1 MARRPEHIGVEIV
14 TMDAGQRMRFRG
26 VALAGAWT
34 LGAASLVVA
43 LIMAVTL
50 MHLRRVDPLHTPEL
64 AGLRTAYVANQGD
77 EALKEKIRVLDL
89 MARRAFFTSRQ
100 QLKGGAWALAAM
112 ASGALLLLLL
122 AEQCQE
128 RQPDVRRL
136 PGEGAGWSRW
146 QSTRRGLWVA
156 GAVLTA
162 AALALRIG
170 LAPPADTPAGGASSI
185 KADKDV
191 VKETPPPSSY
201 WAGFRGPDGNG
212 VAAVTSAPVKWDGVK
227 GVGVRWKTAI
237 PLPGFGSPV
246 VWQKRVFVTGG
257 TAQRRAILG
266 LDAETGSLLWTTD
279 TSAIPGAPAVIP
291 ATSDDTGLA
300 ASTPATDGERVYAL
314 FATGELLA
322 VDMAGRMVWGSTLGT
337 PENHYGHSSSL
348 LVSEGLLYVQMD
360 DAARPRLM
368 AFDAATGRLRWER
381 KRQAISWASPVM
393 ARSGERRILVLC
405 DSAGVE
411 AYGAEDG
418 ETLWRVDCL
427 GGEVAPSAA
436 VSDGTLVVA
445 GDNAKACGLKFGVDL
460 PALLWEWSDGLPD
473 TASPLAFRDRVLMAT
488 SQGTLV
494 MLDIHTGK
502 RVWQHEMPKVC
513 YASPVLAAGR
523 IYLVDLDG
531 VTRVLEAGDAYRELA
546 VCPLG
551 EMVGATPAFVEGRIF
566 LRGLK
571 HLVCV
576 GE

>member
-1 MARRPEHIGVEIV
+1 M
-14 TMDAGQRMRFRG
+14 TMNAGQRMMIRR

-34 LGAASLVVA
+34 LGAVSLVVA
-43 LIMAVTL
+43 LMMAVTL
-50 MHLRRVDPLHTPEL
+50 MHLRRVDPLNTPEL
-64 AGLRTAYVANQGD
+64 AGLRMAYVANQGD

-100 QLKGGAWALAAM
+100 QLRGGAWALAAM
-112 ASGALLLLLL
+112 VSGILLLFLL

-128 RQPDVRRL
+128 RPPDVRRL
-136 PGEGAGWSRW
+136 PADGAGWSRW
-146 QSTRRGLWVA
+146 HSNRRGLWVA
-156 GAVLTA
+156 GGLLIA
-162 AALALRIG
+162 AALGLRIG
-170 LAPPADTPAGGASSI
+170 FAPSAETPVGRQASME
-185 KADKDV
+185 ACQGT
-191 VKETPPPSSY
+191 VKRTPPPSSY

-212 VAAVTSAPVKWDGVK
+212 VAAVTSAPVQWDGVK
-227 GVGVRWKTAI
+227 GVGVRWRTAI
-237 PLPGFGSPV
+237 PLQGFGSPV
-246 VWQKRVFVTGG
+246 VWQNRVFVTGG
-257 TAQRRAILG
+257 TAQRRAIMA
-266 LDAETGSLLWTTD
+266 LDEETGSLLWTTD
-279 TSAIPGAPAVIP
+279 TSGIPGAPAAIP
-291 ATSDDTGLA
+291 ATTDDTGLA
-300 ASTPATDGERVYAL
+300 ASTPATDGERVYAV
-314 FATGELLA
+314 FATGELMA
-322 VDMAGRMVWGSTLGT
+322 ADMAGRMVWGASLGT

-360 DAARPRLM
+360 DAARPRLI
-368 AFDAATGRLRWER
+368 AFDAVTGRLRWER
-381 KRQAISWASPVM
+381 QRQAISWASPVM
-393 ARSGERRILVLC
+393 ARSGGRRILLLC

-411 AYGAEDG
+411 AYGAENG

-445 GDNAKACGLKFGVDL
+445 GDNAKACGLKLGVDR
-460 PALLWEWSDGLPD
+460 PAPLWEWSDGLPD
-473 TASPLAFRDRVLMAT
+473 TASPMAFRDRVLMAT

-502 RVWQHEMPKVC
+502 RVWQHELPKVC

-531 VTRVLEAGDAYRELA
+531 VTRVLDAGDAYKELA

-551 EMVGATPAFVEGRIF
+551 EMVGATPAFTEGRIF
-566 LRGLK
+566 LRGIK